1 MSVSL
6 MGRISIVNLGIT
18 YQQMTFRDNT
28 KVSDDLDTG
37 SLGATV
43 NTSFGSRLSLNF
55 GLTQTT
61 TKNLNPLK
69 AYDTQAPS
77 YSLSMTAA
85 VIPQKLSLQVWG
97 TAVTRKNN
105 AVALTTDGLPNPDL
119 IDSQE
124 TSINAELT
132 WLLRS
137 SLSWT
142 LGVSGNGLQ
151 DSIATA
157 NSYYDHGVNTRI
169 SYSF

>member
-1 MSVSL
+1 
-6 MGRISIVNLGIT
+6 
-18 YQQMTFRDNT
+18 
-28 KVSDDLDTG
+28 
-37 SLGATV
+37 
-43 NTSFGSRLSLNF
+43 
-55 GLTQTT
+55 
-61 TKNLNPLK
+61 
-69 AYDTQAPS
+69 
-77 YSLSMTAA
+77 MTAA

>member
-1 MSVSL
+1 
-6 MGRISIVNLGIT
+6 MGRLSIVNMGVT

-43 NTSFGSRLSLNF
+43 NTSFGSRFSLNF

-61 TKNLNPLK
+61 SKNLNPSK
-69 AYDTQAPS
+69 AFDTQAPS
-77 YSLSMTAA
+77 YSLSMTAG
-85 VIPQKLSLQVWG
+85 ILPQKLSLQLWG

-105 AVALTTDGLPNPDL
+105 AVALIDQ
-119 IDSQE
+119 IDSKE
-124 TSINAELT
+124 TSVNAELT

-142 LGVSGNGLQ
+142 LGVSGNGVQ
-151 DSIATA
+151 DSITTA
-157 NSYYDHGVNTRI
+157 NDYYDHGVNTRV